1 MGVLICESMWRS
13 QVFGTVDVHIIRAL
27 VIREDDDDVCCLVI
41 SVNVNKLNTSN
52 VRRHINLL
60 LIEG

>member
-1 MGVLICESMWRS
+1 MWRS